1 MHIGMFMEFGFRN
14 GGSAR
19 DAFRDGFKLVDAGE
33 SWGLDSAWLAEF
45 HFMPDRSV
53 LSSPIV
59 LAGAIAAR
67 TKRMRIG
74 TAVYVLPLTNPLRV
88 AEEVATL
95 DQISG
100 GRLDFGIG
108 RSGFARQYKIYDI
121 DYGESQ
127 ARFAE
132 AVAVLRLA
140 WKGERFSYDGV
151 YFQVRDALVVP
162 EPVQKPH
169 PPMRIAAASPGTYIS
184 AAEQGVPL
192 FVGLRGDGLESLKH
206 NIATPGARP
215 AMTAMAASICGFPSM
230 PRRARERRARNPAP
244 TSNIISNARPGWS
257 PRPPSC
263 TPRVPLANGRRPV
276 WRR

>member
-1 MHIGMFMEFGFRN
+1 MGSRQRLA
-14 GGSAR
+14 GGIS
-19 DAFRDGFKLVDAGE
+19 LYAGP
-33 SWGLDSAWLAEF
+33 LRA
-45 HFMPDRSV
+45 
-53 LSSPIV
+53 V
-59 LAGAIAAR
+59 LANRPGRCDCGADQTDADR
-67 TKRMRIG
+67 HG
-74 TAVYVLPLTNPLRV
+74 AVYVLPLTNPLRV

-108 RSGFARQYKIYDI
+108 HSGFARQYKIYDI

-132 AVAVLRLA
+132 AVTVLRQA
-140 WKGERFSYDGV
+140 RKGERCSYEGN

-162 EPVQKPH
+162 EPVQRPH

-184 AAEQGVPL
+184 VAEQGVPL

-206 NIATPGARP
+206 SIATYRDTWRKAGHDGKGSVYLRVPIYA
-215 AMTAMAASICGFPSM
+215 AAS
-230 PRRARERRARNPAP
+230 ARRARNPAP

-257 PRPPSC
+257 PRPPTC
-263 TPRVPLANGRRPV
+263 APRVPPANGRRPV
-276 WRR
+276 WWR